1 MDRMSFMARA
11 ARKADAELKAAQA
24 AEAAKKSAG
33 GSQGGVEAAKKPV
46 AKKSRRAAD
55 EGQKTLAEAGLKLSQ
70 ASKKTKRA
78 TMTDEAG
85 APSSQA
91 VADVQPPV
99 LPPVNDLP
107 SSAMVASASR
117 VLPSTAAAARLE
129 EALAKGSY
137 EVSVR
142 YPVKG
147 GLFNETVGGDD
158 MLAQA
163 MPEYDRQ
170 YLGRQGQHVRL
181 YDGGMDYVV
190 QGALMLREQHWRQE
204 AEIERLK
211 KMEAKAVSADEA
223 LQDLRNK
230 AKAAEG
236 EMKLLQ
242 LRLDEAE
249 SARRKAD
256 EAVAVA
262 VQRAEEAERLKAEAE
277 GAAEKAVA
285 DFKAEGWKAED
296 QLPFCYEVVAER
308 LNDWTTKDPAGQEF
322 WMNEMQAFYDCG
334 QYRMQKLIYR
344 KLRRRF
350 RKMRPRGLSLPRRMK
365 NPDEDLKLP
374 LLERQPP
381 ILSSSEGEEPWSDSD
396 DYLLEGPADSQAD
409 EGGGDDDADDGHGD
423 GAVDGGVPANVVA

>member
-1 MDRMSFMARA
+1 
-11 ARKADAELKAAQA
+11 
-24 AEAAKKSAG
+24 
-33 GSQGGVEAAKKPV
+33 
-46 AKKSRRAAD
+46 
-55 EGQKTLAEAGLKLSQ
+55 
-70 ASKKTKRA
+70 
-78 TMTDEAG
+78 
-85 APSSQA
+85 
-91 VADVQPPV
+91 
-99 LPPVNDLP
+99 
-107 SSAMVASASR
+107 
-117 VLPSTAAAARLE
+117 
-129 EALAKGSY
+129 
-137 EVSVR
+137 
-142 YPVKG
+142 
-147 GLFNETVGGDD
+147 
-158 MLAQA
+158 
-163 MPEYDRQ
+163 
-170 YLGRQGQHVRL
+170 
-181 YDGGMDYVV
+181 
-190 QGALMLREQHWRQE
+190 MLREQHWRQE

-211 KMEAKAVSADEA
+211 KMEAKALSADEA
-223 LQDLRNK
+223 LQDLRDK
-230 AKAAEG
+230 VRAAEE

-242 LRLDEAE
+242 IRLDEAE
-249 SARRKAD
+249 AARKKAD
-256 EAVAVA
+256 EAVVA
-262 VQRAEEAERLKAEAE
+262 AIQRAEEAERLKADAE
-277 GAAEKAVA
+277 KAAEKAVV